1 MAWLKNEVR
10 HWGKIV
16 VLLQREEEKLAE
28 EEEAANHD
36 KAGGSNNDCEG
47 GPDEEMEHLPT
58 AAKGSENDESTGKA
72 NGSEKGIEEHF
83 PAVVEEQKNDESTEE
98 ADGSEKCSEESLDEK
113 MGDLQEIARLKKVKD
128 SALEALHAAE
138 KKTRAIAEQV
148 TTQVNALCENL
159 QERDEKV

>member
-1 MAWLKNEVR
+1 MVQK
-10 HWGKIV
+10 K
-16 VLLQREEEKLAE
+16 VLR
-28 EEEAANHD
+28 NIF
-36 KAGGSNNDCEG
+36 
-47 GPDEEMEHLPT
+47 LPWWR
-58 AAKGSENDESTGKA
+58 S
-72 NGSEKGIEEHF
+72 
-83 PAVVEEQKNDESTEE
+83 QKNDESTEE